1 MEDLVGYLKEAKA
14 RAAVSK
20 GRRRSSVSLEG
31 GVEMMEREF
40 TTSTMSQPG
49 PGQVQPADLP
59 VDHRTPNMSGTVAE
73 AVIEEWSLVPTDT
86 TVAFEPKL
94 EGGVLKD
101 GVVLKDR
108 VRNTRGLGS
117 FVESFLQP
125 IGAFLLYIPCI
136 LLPAWGP
143 FAIAGLTSTS
153 LGDGTEGITRA
164 SLVIMALCGLGA
176 VMLYLIMFLDC
187 HAGTVRLILR
197 NAKLGLLLTIG
208 TRLVYTIT
216 GLMRLTE
223 EGYKAVF
230 GGAVTGFVHG
240 MVYVFVFIF
249 EMCRHFAIIK
259 LLDGSDAVNVV
270 AVLPARWF
278 GSQLVVTNV
287 NLMNVCF
294 TTSMILLLRTALLTY
309 GTGGK
314 RFVVLSTPINL
325 KPVYALKT

>member
-1 MEDLVGYLKEAKA
+1 M
-14 RAAVSK
+14 
-20 GRRRSSVSLEG
+20 
-31 GVEMMEREF
+31 
-40 TTSTMSQPG
+40 T
-49 PGQVQPADLP
+49 
-59 VDHRTPNMSGTVAE
+59 E
-73 AVIEEWSLVPTDT
+73 AVMGEYSLVPTDT

-108 VRNTRGLGS
+108 VRNIRGLGS
-117 FVESFLQP
+117 FVEAFLQP
-125 IGAFLLYIPCI
+125 LAAFLHYIPI
-136 LLPAWGP
+136 LLLPAWGP
-143 FAIAGLTSTS
+143 FGIAGLTSTS

-164 SLVIMALCGLGA
+164 SLVIMALCGLGT
-176 VMLYLIMFLDC
+176 VMLHLILLLDC
-187 HAGTVRLILR
+187 HAGTVRLTIR
-197 NAKLGLLLTIG
+197 NAKLSLLLTIG
-208 TRLVYTIT
+208 TRLVYTVAAAIYLPSFANVAWLVGQLIWTIFQNFFDAWKIT

-223 EGYKAVF
+223 EGYKAMF
-230 GGAVTGFVHG
+230 GGAAAGFING
-240 MVYVFVFIF
+240 TAFAFCFIF

-294 TTSMILLLRTALLTY
+294 TTSMILALRTTLLTY

-325 KPVYALKT
+325 KPVYAVNP